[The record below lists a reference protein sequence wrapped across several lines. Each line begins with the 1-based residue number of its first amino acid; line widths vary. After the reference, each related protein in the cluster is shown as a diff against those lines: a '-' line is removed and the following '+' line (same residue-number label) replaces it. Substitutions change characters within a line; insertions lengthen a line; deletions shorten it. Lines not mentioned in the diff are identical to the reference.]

1 MHQTYISYQS
11 QLEQSTTQP
20 NNSYINTCP
29 PITKHKVQQTVDW
42 GDDNRITIWNL
53 MRKSFLA
60 RDYALNRSSTPDST
74 ASHVFKR
81 QFYSLLS
88 ISNLLLLEKPIRFA
102 SSLLHFNVLHLLHPL
117 SARHLSLASTA
128 RASTLL
134 FAI

>member
-1 MHQTYISYQS
+1 MHQTYMSCQS
-11 QLEQSTTQP
+11 QLEQSTAQLLHQYFPTYHQTQ
-20 NNSYINTCP
+20 SSTIA
-29 PITKHKVQQTVDW
+29 VDW
-42 GDDNRITIWNL
+42 GDDNRITIWNQ

-88 ISNLLLLEKPIRFA
+88 ISNLLLLEKPIRFV

-117 SARHLSLASTA
+117 SARHLSLAATA
-128 RASTLL
+128 RSSRLL